1 MTMKNKKETSD
12 EEFVEML
19 QQAWDRH
26 KRLLEERSPLPEEW
40 LIEATHKV
48 AHKTVQADA
57 RRRSMVR
64 KMVLVVVLAALP
76 VAVLASIGVYRA
88 QPAPDGYTI
97 NIGSNRAEMVASI
110 DNILSKTL

>member
-1 MTMKNKKETSD
+1 MKNKKETSD

-26 KRLLEERSPLPEEW
+26 KRLLEEQSPLPEEW
-40 LIEATHKV
+40 LVEV
-48 AHKTVQADA
+48 AHKAAHKTGRADA

-64 KMVLVVVLAALP
+64 SMILVVVLSALP
-76 VAVLASIGVYRA
+76 VAVFASIGVYRA

-97 NIGSNRAEMVASI
+97 NIGADRAEMVASI